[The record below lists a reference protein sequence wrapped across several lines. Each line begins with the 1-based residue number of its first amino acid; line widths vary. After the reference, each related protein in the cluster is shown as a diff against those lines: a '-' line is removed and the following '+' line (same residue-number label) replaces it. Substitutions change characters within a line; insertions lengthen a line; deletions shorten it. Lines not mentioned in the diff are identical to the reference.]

1 MSGNEQ
7 PQQAIMGAIQA
18 PLTGDIDHNVPQ
30 PRQPSN
36 LQGLLRF
43 AMEAT
48 KAEDAPGES
57 SFMPLDEEVNNTK
70 CLTVYIA
77 LHLLLVTA
85 QAFSRGCS
93 KINDRG
99 CY

>member
-1 MSGNEQ
+1 
-7 PQQAIMGAIQA
+7 MGAIQA
-18 PLTGDIDHNVPQ
+18 PVTGEIDHNVPQ

-57 SFMPLDEEVNNTK
+57 SFMPLDEEVNNK
-70 CLTVYIA
+70 KFLTIYTYIA
-77 LHLLLVTA
+77 VHLLLVTA